1 MTVYVDVVGQ
11 TLIVPNRMVYIEG
24 TQEFIRFTFNLDDDW
39 KELTTFA
46 QFVQNGVPYNKYL
59 DDTYS
64 VYLPSEI
71 VNGVCTLT
79 IYGTGQGRIGTASY
93 LILKI
98 DPNSLVDGE
107 GTMVITQSLY
117 DQLVDKVNE
126 LETWFDD
133 YVPTRRVATLNEVV
147 TYLSEHE
154 G

>member
-39 KELTTFA
+39 KGLTTFA
-46 QFVQNGVPYNKYL
+46 QFVQDGVPYNKYL
-59 DDTYS
+59 DSTYS

-71 VNGVCTLT
+71 VSGICTLT
-79 IYGTGQGRIGTASY
+79 IYGTGDGRIGTASY
-93 LILKI
+93 LTLKI
-98 DPNSLVDGE
+98 DPNILVDGS
-107 GTMVITQSLY
+107 GTMEITESLY
-117 DQLVDKVNE
+117 EQLVDKVDE

-133 YVPTRRVATLNEVV
+133 YVPTRRVATLNEVI
-147 TYLSEHE
+147 TYLNEHE

>member
-79 IYGTGQGRIGTASY
+79 IYGTGHGRIGTASY

-98 DPNSLVDGE
+98 EPNSLVDGE

>member
-59 DDTYS
+59 DNTYS

-98 DPNSLVDGE
+98 EPNSLVDGE

-126 LETWFDD
+126 LETWLDD